1 MKPDEKIPKPYVV
14 FTGDAPDYK
23 QAKVACGVVEWRPE
37 YVVGQFYP
45 EMFNTGLKFD
55 HIPQF
60 DSLKAAKDA
69 GAKTLLIGYSPYERD
84 LPNNIVAVVNEALLL
99 GLNVASGLHG
109 KLSEDDRFLNP
120 TYSMYASGD
129 DIPRIYDFRH
139 REQIYP
145 KGNGLKRTGLRLLTV
160 GTDCA
165 CGKKFTA
172 LSISRALDLSYAKNT
187 FRSTGQTGF
196 LISESGI
203 NNDTIEADFLSGAA
217 EWLSPDNDADHW
229 DIIEGQGALSH
240 PSFCGGSMSLIYGSQ
255 PDLIVMCH
263 DMYRDTQRGVTRP
276 IPKLSDE
283 IELVMKAARLVNPNA
298 ELGAISLF
306 GPSQPKD
313 QECSCD
319 EMSRMYGVPVF
330 NPAEPND
337 MFFDF
342 IEVMQRMAFAN
353 NSGENDG

>member
-1 MKPDEKIPKPYVV
+1 MKTDEIIPKPYIV
-14 FTGDAPDYK
+14 FTGNAQDYK

-37 YVVGQFYP
+37 FCVGQYSSEQFL
-45 EMFNTGLKFD
+45 NGLKFSELT
-55 HIPQF
+55 QF
-60 DSLKAAKDA
+60 DSLLKAKNA

-84 LPNNIVAVVNEALLL
+84 LPDNLVSVVNSALSL
-99 GLNVASGLHG
+99 GLNVACGLHS
-109 KLSEDDRFLNP
+109 KLEGDKRFVKP
-120 TYSMYASGD
+120 SGD
-129 DIPRIYDFRH
+129 AKIYDFRH

-145 KGNGLKRTGLRLLTV
+145 KGSGELRTGFRLLTV

-165 CGKKFTA
+165 VGKKFTA
-172 LSISRALDLSYAKNT
+172 LSIAKALDQCYTPNT

-217 EWLSPDNDADHW
+217 EWLSPSNDPWHW

-255 PDLIVMCH
+255 PDIIVMCH
-263 DMYRDTQRGVTRP
+263 DLYRDKQRGVNRQ
-276 IPKLSDE
+276 IPKLSNE
-283 IELVMKAARLVNPNA
+283 IELVLTAARLIKPSVK
-298 ELGAISLF
+298 LGAISLF
-306 GPSQPKD
+306 GPSIPSD

-319 EMSRMYGVPVF
+319 EMSRWYGVPVF
-330 NPAEPND
+330 NPSEPND

-342 IEVMQRMAFAN
+342 IAELGDMSYMANKEVEF
-353 NSGENDG
+353 GK

>member
-1 MKPDEKIPKPYVV
+1 
-14 FTGDAPDYK
+14 
-23 QAKVACGVVEWRPE
+23 
-37 YVVGQFYP
+37 
-45 EMFNTGLKFD
+45 
-55 HIPQF
+55 
-60 DSLKAAKDA
+60 
-69 GAKTLLIGYSPYERD
+69 
-84 LPNNIVAVVNEALLL
+84 
-99 GLNVASGLHG
+99 
-109 KLSEDDRFLNP
+109 
-120 TYSMYASGD
+120 
-129 DIPRIYDFRH
+129 
-139 REQIYP
+139 
-145 KGNGLKRTGLRLLTV
+145 
-160 GTDCA
+160 
-165 CGKKFTA
+165 
-172 LSISRALDLSYAKNT
+172 
-187 FRSTGQTGF
+187 
-196 LISESGI
+196 
-203 NNDTIEADFLSGAA
+203 
-217 EWLSPDNDADHW
+217 
-229 DIIEGQGALSH
+229 
-240 PSFCGGSMSLIYGSQ
+240 MSLIYGSQ